1 MSVKIY
7 SLKRNK
13 ISLYFLI
20 LFVFPVLYN
29 KLGYKL
35 TWNRLDI
42 WSMGFLLLFLI
53 MFVYLLVGLVYISYV
68 RHTFRKNL
76 NGETMQPNI
85 LAVTFLYYC
94 CAVVPLLLLFVGF
107 TSIWIWDRPEFWDML
122 WMNIIWRISILAL
135 VLLGI
140 AYLFD
145 KDSDLAV
152 PIFQKETV
160 EVIREVKVKEEVI
173 REVEVIIKKEVVREI
188 YVEKAPQTALP
199 ITVGE
204 ASILP
209 KKIALTE
216 MYTYL
221 VHVAGVG
228 PLYMDLSMIRFFD
241 IVGIKTQNRQR
252 HIIFSD
258 GSMVLCNDI
267 LKILEAARLRH
278 WLVKISDNYMINTI
292 LVDFPYYK
300 KGSQLILHLESMNGL
315 RRKMSAEDITS
326 MLTFGKGISDKNIKA
341 LWERRN
347 TLVHDGWDSWIPIR
361 K

>member
-1 MSVKIY
+1 MSVKI
-7 SLKRNK
+7 SSNKRNK

-20 LFVFPVLYN
+20 LFVFPVFYN

-35 TWNRLDI
+35 TWNRLVI

-53 MFVYLLVGLVYISYV
+53 MFVYLLVSLVYISYV

-76 NGETMQPNI
+76 GGETMQPNI
-85 LAVTFLYYC
+85 LAVKFLYYC

-122 WMNIIWRISILAL
+122 WMNMIWRISILAL
-135 VLLGI
+135 ILLAI
-140 AYLFD
+140 TYLFD
-145 KDSDLAV
+145 KYSDLAV

-173 REVEVIIKKEVVREI
+173 REVEVIIKEEVVKEI
-188 YVEKAPQTALP
+188 YVEKAPQTP
-199 ITVGE
+199 FSVSET
-204 ASILP
+204 SILP

-228 PLYMDLSMIRFFD
+228 PLYKDLWMIRFFD

-252 HIIFSD
+252 HVIFSD

-267 LKILEAARLRH
+267 LKILEAAGLRH

-315 RRKMSAEDITS
+315 RRKMSAEDIAS

-347 TLVHDGWDSWIPIR
+347 TLVHDGWDKWIPIR